1 MAMEN
6 YKIVIGMIIAIIFFL
21 LLGFF
26 IFLLVAYYNSRKKK
40 FIEEKMLLQAQFN
53 EQLLKSQ
60 LEIQE
65 NTFNNISREIH
76 DNVGQILSL
85 AKVQLSI
92 VEKSAGLKPDL
103 ITVAKESISKALSDL
118 RDIAKSLSTDRVQDV
133 SLPDMTRH
141 ELDRINRAG
150 LLEGRFKQQG
160 EQHVI
165 DEQKQLILFR
175 IIQESLQNIIKHA
188 GAHTT
193 EIQFEYRQEGI
204 TVTIQDDGNGFDAA
218 AVSKGLGLKNIMNRA
233 RLVGGEASIDSC
245 PGKGTTVII
254 HSPYD

>member
-1 MAMEN
+1 MEN
-6 YKIVIGMIIAIIFFL
+6 YKIITGVVIAIIFLL

-65 NTFNNISREIH
+65 STFNNISQEIH

-92 VEKSAGLKPDL
+92 LEKSEDFKPALVTD
-103 ITVAKESISKALSDL
+103 AKESISKALSDL
-118 RDIAKSLSTDRVQDV
+118 RDIAKSLSTERVQGV

-141 ELDRINRAG
+141 ELDRISRG
-150 LLEGRFKQQG
+150 GVLECRFKQLG
-160 EQHVI
+160 EEHGI
-165 DEQKQLILFR
+165 DEQKKLILFR
-175 IIQESLQNIIKHA
+175 ILQESLQNIIKHA
-188 GAHTT
+188 DAHSS

-204 TVTIQDDGNGFDAA
+204 TIIIYDDGKGFDTTT
-218 AVSKGLGLKNIMNRA
+218 SGKGLGLRNMINRA
-233 RLVGGEASIDSC
+233 RLIGGTASVNSA